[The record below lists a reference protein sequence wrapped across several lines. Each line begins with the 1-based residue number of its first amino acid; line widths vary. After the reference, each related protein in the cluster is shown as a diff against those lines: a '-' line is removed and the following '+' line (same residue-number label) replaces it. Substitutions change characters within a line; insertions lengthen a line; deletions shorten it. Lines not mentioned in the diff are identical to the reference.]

1 MTETDDV
8 LDVLRRARPDDLA
21 DEQVSPHSTAAQ
33 ALLADILS
41 RPAAAPGTRDDRT
54 VIPAPAGVRGR
65 PALVAAAV
73 AVVAAALIGSL
84 LAVRSSEPSAA
95 ATIDA
100 ASTRTSELIER
111 SGRAVQHLRFDAG
124 APPEQGSVPEEER
137 NEYEFSGNDGSVTY
151 RPGDNIFR
159 VVDRVGYTYE
169 PVPPNYDH
177 FEWRRLQGD
186 YAFSTYPDGA
196 PGAFH
201 LDPRTLLE
209 TLSSA
214 GDFEVVG
221 KKEVDGVTTRRL
233 RATDPDAA
241 LDMGQ
246 LRQGVEGTATS
257 LEVWVDD
264 DDLIRRIDFRID
276 EPWDLDGASWSS
288 STRFFDLG
296 EPVVIEAPVDAPVW
310 EPPPDG
316 DE

>member
-21 DEQVSPHSTAAQ
+21 DEQVSAHSTAAQ

-41 RPAAAPGTRDDRT
+41 RPAAAPGTRDDRAI
-54 VIPAPAGVRGR
+54 IPAPAGVRGR

-73 AVVAAALIGSL
+73 AVGAAALVGSL

-95 ATIDA
+95 ATIDT

-111 SGRAVQHLRFDAG
+111 SGRAVQHYRFDTG
-124 APPEQGSVPEEER
+124 GPPEPGSGPEEWTH
-137 NEYEFSGNDGSVTY
+137 EYEFSGNDGSVTY
-151 RPGDNIFR
+151 GPEGHIFR
-159 VVDRVGYTYE
+159 VVNGAGYTYE

-196 PGAFH
+196 PGPFH
-201 LDPRTLLE
+201 LDPRTLLK
-209 TLSSA
+209 TLMSA

-221 KKEVDGVTTRRL
+221 NEEVDGVPTRRL

-241 LDMGQ
+241 LAMGQ
-246 LRQGVEGTATS
+246 LRQGVEGTGTS

-296 EPVVIEAPVDAPVW
+296 QPVAIEAPADAPIS
-310 EPPPDG
+310 EPSPDA

>member
-41 RPAAAPGTRDDRT
+41 RPAAAPGTRDDPT
-54 VIPAPAGVRGR
+54 VTLAPAGDRGR

-73 AVVAAALIGSL
+73 AVVAAALVGSL

-111 SGRAVQHLRFDAG
+111 TGRAVQHYRFDAG
-124 APPEQGSVPEEER
+124 APRSGPDEEW

-151 RPGDNIFR
+151 RPGGHIFR
-159 VVDRVGYTYE
+159 VVDGVGYTYE

-196 PGAFH
+196 PGALH

-209 TLSSA
+209 TLRSA

-221 KKEVDGVTTRRL
+221 NEEVDGVPTRRL

-246 LRQGVEGTATS
+246 LRQGVEGTGTS

-264 DDLIRRIDFRID
+264 DDLIRRIDFHID
-276 EPWDLDGASWSS
+276 QPWDLDRTSWSS

-296 EPVVIEAPVDAPVW
+296 EPVVIEAPIDAPVW
-310 EPPPDG
+310 EPPPDA